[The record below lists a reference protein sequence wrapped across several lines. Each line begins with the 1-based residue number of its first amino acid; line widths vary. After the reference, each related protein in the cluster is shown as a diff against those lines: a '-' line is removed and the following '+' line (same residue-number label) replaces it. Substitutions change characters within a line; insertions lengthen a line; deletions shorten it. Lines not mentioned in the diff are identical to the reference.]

1 MRVAPRETT
10 KPIGS
15 ASNQTTSCGVEAGQ
29 SSPLQLPIFTFIEHV
44 FYEFTQ
50 GDKVAG
56 IDRSSSR
63 TESGLRVVHT
73 CDIMVDMNPV
83 SSTTF
88 SESLAYISAQV
99 ITQVSIYVPRILGA
113 LLILLI
119 GAAVAKAIK
128 KVVVKVLERMM
139 VAKILTNTPVE
150 HFFKNAEFSEKLEEV
165 VGSIVYWLLM
175 LVVLHTC
182 ISVLGL
188 EPLSAVLDRILEYIP
203 RIIAAILVLFFG
215 VLLAG
220 VVESVVK
227 GAIKSIDGKSSRL
240 LGKVAS
246 YMVVTITV
254 MAAISELGIASDFIM
269 ILFVGFVGMLAI
281 GTGLAVGLGGQ
292 DVVRK
297 MLNTWYERTLQDIKE
312 DKE

>member
-1 MRVAPRETT
+1 MNFV
-10 KPIGS
+10 S
-15 ASNQTTSCGVEAGQ
+15 LN
-29 SSPLQLPIFTFIEHV
+29 
-44 FYEFTQ
+44 
-50 GDKVAG
+50 
-56 IDRSSSR
+56 
-63 TESGLRVVHT
+63 ES
-73 CDIMVDMNPV
+73 
-83 SSTTF
+83 F
-88 SESLAYISAQV
+88 SYISAQV
-99 ITQVSIYVPRILGA
+99 LTQVSIYFPRILGA

-119 GAAVAKAIK
+119 GAAIAKTIK
-128 KVVVKVLERMM
+128 RVVVTVLEKMM
-139 VAKILTNTPVE
+139 VSKILTNTPVE
-150 HFFKNAEFSEKLEEV
+150 HFFKNAELGEKLEEV
-165 VGSIVYWLLM
+165 VGSVVYWLLM

-246 YMVVTITV
+246 YMVVTIAV

-269 ILFVGFVGMLAI
+269 ILFIGFVGLLTI
-281 GTGLAVGLGGQ
+281 GLGLALGLGGQ

-297 MLNTWYERTLQDIKE
+297 VLNTWYDRTLKEIKE
-312 DKE
+312 EDKDK